1 MKYEP
6 QTEITIDASPEVD
19 WAGTKLVNRMVAPGG
34 RAMIDGSTRDGF
46 IAFND
51 AIKARAEA
59 T

>member
-1 MKYEP
+1 M
-6 QTEITIDASPEVD
+6 T
-19 WAGTKLVNRMVAPGG
+19 VNPGFG
-34 RAMIDGSTRDGF
+34 GQSYIESVGPKISALRKMIDDSTRDGF